1 MTYIGIDLG
10 GTNLR
15 VALFSEDMKIIK
27 QTTIATEA
35 EKGSDQ
41 ILDKMVDTIN
51 SIKQDDTTGVGIAI
65 PGQVD
70 VNTGVAIYSTNL
82 HFDNTPIGSVIKER
96 CNLDAVLNNDANAA
110 GLGEAVSGAS
120 SDVTTSYYVT
130 WSTGIGGALV
140 INKKLINGLNMCTG
154 EVGYTVADPSSFSQ
168 YNTDMVNGATEALA
182 SGTAIRNFAIE
193 NNYGDVAT
201 LFVAYK
207 NNDAKAVEFIGYIT
221 TIFARMLH
229 NIVHV
234 VEVEA
239 IVLGGGVT
247 IKSGDVLL
255 PIVIEKF
262 EQNLIPVLKGKIK
275 ICSAEL
281 SDDAGLVGAAY
292 LAKSIAE

>member
-15 VALFSEDMKIIK
+15 VALFSEDMKIIT

-41 ILDKMVDTIN
+41 IIDKMVDTIN
-51 SIKQDDTTGVGIAI
+51 SIKQDDTVGVGIAI

-70 VNTGVAIYSTNL
+70 INTGVAIFSTNL

-130 WSTGIGGALV
+130 WSTGIGGALI
-140 INKKLINGLNMCTG
+140 INKKLINGKNMCTG
-154 EVGYTVADPSSFSQ
+154 EVGYTVADPSSTSQ
-168 YNTDMVNGATEALA
+168 YNTNMVNGASEALA
-182 SGTAIRNFAIE
+182 SGTAIKTFAI
-193 NNYGDVAT
+193 NNGFGDVAN
-201 LFVAYK
+201 LFNEYNLGNEV
-207 NNDAKAVEFIGYIT
+207 AVEFIDYIT

-234 VEVEA
+234 VEVET

-247 IKSGDVLL
+247 INSGHILL
-255 PIVIEKF
+255 PIVKEKF
-262 EQNLIPVLKGKIK
+262 EQDLLPVLKGKIN
-275 ICSAEL
+275 ICTATL

-292 LAKSIAE
+292 LAKSISE